1 VRVSAIITQLVFEHA
16 LRIRVKAES
25 SAGTT
30 PVATPQ
36 SRSEATTPDTVSIRD
51 VNVISEN
58 AGGSGE
64 ENEHTT
70 ASSNVKGRQREETPT
85 AMSSNGDQEE
95 PGKSSNL
102 IGKMNNL
109 VSTDLENLI
118 DGRDFLLLGLSPP
131 RLLWVHD
138 SIMSSHP
145 VLYFPLQVV
154 LCVWFLY
161 KILGWSAFVGM
172 LAMIVLFPVPGLI
185 ATKIQKVQKE
195 TMKRVSIH
203 RPICF
208 ISASVDLV
216 ADGCACADCY

>member
-16 LRIRVKAES
+16 LRIRVKAET

-36 SRSEATTPDTVSIRD
+36 GLSEATTPDTVSIRD

-64 ENEHTT
+64 ESVHTT
-70 ASSNVKGRQREETPT
+70 ATSNIKGTQREETPT
-85 AMSSNGDQEE
+85 MMSSNGDQEE

-102 IGKMNNL
+102 VGKMNNL
-109 VSTDLENLI
+109 VSTDLENLV

-131 RLLWVHD
+131 RLLCVHN

-154 LCVWFLY
+154 LCIWFLY
-161 KILGWSAFVGM
+161 NILGWSAFVGM
-172 LAMIVLFPVPGLI
+172 VAMIALFPIPGLI
-185 ATKIQKVQKE
+185 ANKIQKVQKE
-195 TMKRVSIH
+195 SMKRVSL
-203 RPICF
+203 RPI
-208 ISASVDLV
+208 
-216 ADGCACADCY
+216 